1 MWDGPGQ
8 GPRGGPPFRGDH
20 RGEMFGGRDRHMP
33 DYRGREGM
41 NMGHMGPRH
50 LDLPP
55 MDMRRMDGPP
65 IRGRDMDPRDMR
77 GREPNRDF
85 CRQGEEPDF
94 GLRRHYEGS
103 IRDNLMNSS
112 GFPGPGRNTVDMGGR
127 GMPPREPNSRFM
139 DVRDRESFHY
149 DMPQFNNPDMDG
161 RRSFPMDRMERN
173 DGFRD
178 MHDRPPMAAGDH
190 DGYDMDLP
198 PRERRMMDTDR
209 RGGPPFNPRGGFDS
223 DMDFRNRHGPSA
235 EFRGRDRSPLRFGN
249 SDVPPGDRARSD
261 MPSDIGGP
269 QRSEF
274 MGAKDA
280 LREREYQ
287 DSSGS
292 PLTDYRCGEEMTLA
306 EEWKNRRKDKSSF
319 VDMGKGMGAAPEPSF
334 PGGFGRDVN
343 VRDPPPFQERDRPP
357 VEFPGKDGRFPHGD
371 HFAAMNLPPLA
382 SKPPQDHPRS
392 EMSPLTGPLGREN
405 ESKHW
410 LGERNLKHSQNKSN
424 RDERPPFHQ
433 EKNLPSHMIQEP
445 NDCFKGLKDMPHNQG
460 PVRGKMGAERDF
472 QSSSTGQPKDQD
484 YRDIDYRTGS
494 GRAFDYK
501 HEALQEPEKLLKES
515 KPPIAPSKFSE
526 SGSQDQDYRNASVED
541 KVSNTI
547 SIIGIPKT
555 ATMEQ
560 ILGAFAIRDGVPM
573 QGMKIK
579 NVVPGYSYDT
589 AYVEFLN
596 LEDAVH
602 FMESNKGSLKVG
614 TRTTSMKYIQPDECE
629 RRVHESDH
637 KVPQLQ
643 EPQLPKPDE
652 RLEDTKTDLNGS
664 KPKGPLEPSSHS
676 QWQRSSDL
684 TPEAWQQ
691 QIDQQLQQQEA
702 EQQAESWGNRNPHH
716 HPSHQSDSVFKDSK
730 TMIIKNVKPT
740 TTVETI
746 LKALDPFA
754 YLDER
759 NVRLVK
765 AKPPGA
771 KCFCFVD
778 MDSHEQVTRLVEL
791 LTKPRPLYI
800 DGVRVYA
807 EVAKPLKNQNFRRD
821 FDKPNSSILGY
832 PPEPSMMGQQ
842 QQPPPQQQYPP
853 APQFLQ
859 PLQPPAGVPAG
870 MQGNLSTGINPALSS
885 DPSIGQGVGY
895 SETPPVDPSYQA
907 GGAHVPTET
916 AGMTV
921 PTDGSQPYIYGS
933 EIPDMTNYLY
943 DSTSGFYYDPETT
956 LYYDP
961 NSRYFYNAQ
970 TQEYLYWDATSKAY
984 IPVPGGNPA
993 ATSQPLTMTAEDQA
1007 ILSNPAADAP
1017 LEMKKALMPPNN
1029 GAAPALVPIP
1039 DTGSAPDPGS
1049 SSAGPEKKD
1058 EDDSKKDKEKDGDKP
1073 RSLAAVKIMKD
1084 MERWA
1089 KIQNR
1094 QKECVRSASPVLK
1107 TGMDDDRRQSKSAD
1121 AGFAIFERK
1130 ISGADDLFKKPL
1142 APPKKDE
1149 KSKRPMG
1156 SLGLLASD
1164 YAAGSDEEVE
1174 EDKEEAAKSS
1184 QGGQAEDKDKLT
1196 DWKKMACLLC
1206 RRQFPNKDALI
1217 RHQQLS
1223 DLHKQNM
1230 EIHLK
1235 IKRSKKELEALE
1247 NQEKQLSSREPTR
1260 SPEPKRRKHHQQ
1272 QQHHNSWAG
1281 SSRDN
1286 NKVSDRP
1293 GLGTEPVQKKKKEF
1307 VVWDNN
1313 SYKQAV
1319 RKAMFARF
1327 KELE

>member
-1 MWDGPGQ
+1 MWDGPGPGQ

-20 RGEMFGGRDRHMP
+20 RGEMFGGRDRPMP
-33 DYRGREGM
+33 DFRGREGM
-41 NMGHMGPRH
+41 NMGHMGPRP

-55 MDMRRMDGPP
+55 MGRMDGPP
-65 IRGRDMDPRDMR
+65 MRGRDMDPREMR

-85 CRQGEEPDF
+85 FRPGEEPDF
-94 GLRRHYEGS
+94 SLRRHREAA
-103 IRDNLMNSS
+103 IRAKLMNSS
-112 GFPGPGRNTVDMGGR
+112 GFPGPGRNSGDMGGR

-139 DVRDRESFHY
+139 DMRDRESFHY
-149 DMPQFNNPDMDG
+149 NMPQFNNPNIDG
-161 RRSFPMDRMERN
+161 RRGGFPMDRMDRN

-178 MHDRPPMAAGDH
+178 MRDRPPMGIANTDR
-190 DGYDMDLP
+190 YDMELT
-198 PRERRMMDTDR
+198 PRDRRMMDTDR
-209 RGGPPFNPRGGFDS
+209 RGGPPFNPKGGFDS
-223 DMDFRNRHGPSA
+223 DMDFRNRLGPSP

-249 SDVPPGDRARSD
+249 SDGSPADRARPD
-261 MPSDIGGP
+261 MPSDVAGS
-269 QRSEF
+269 QRAEF
-274 MGAKDA
+274 MGAEDK
-280 LREREYQ
+280 LREREYP

-292 PLTDYRCGEEMTLA
+292 PLMDYRSGEEMTLA
-306 EEWKNRRKDKSSF
+306 EEWKNRRKDKNPYLN
-319 VDMGKGMGAAPEPSF
+319 MGKGMGSVPEHNF
-334 PGGFGRDVN
+334 PVGFGRDMN
-343 VRDPPPFQERDRPP
+343 VRNPPPFQERDRPS
-357 VEFPGKDGRFPHGD
+357 VEFPAKDVGFPHGD
-371 HFAAMNLPPLA
+371 RFPTMDLPSIGSKGPQNHPL
-382 SKPPQDHPRS
+382 P
-392 EMSPLTGPLGREN
+392 EISPLTGPLGREN
-405 ESKHW
+405 ENKHW
-410 LGERNLKHSQNKSN
+410 LGERDPKHSQNKSN
-424 RDERPPFHQ
+424 CDERPAYCKG
-433 EKNLPSHMIQEP
+433 KNEPSHDVQVP
-445 NDCFKGLKDMPHNQG
+445 SDCFKGLKDIPHNEG
-460 PVRGKMGAERDF
+460 PAGGKMGAEQDF
-472 QSSSTGQPKDQD
+472 QSSSTVQSRDQD

-501 HEALQEPEKLLKES
+501 REALQTPEKLIKDS
-515 KPPIAPSKFSE
+515 KPVAPSKFSE
-526 SGSQDQDYRNASVED
+526 SGSQDQDYRSASVED

-560 ILGAFAIRDGVPM
+560 ILGAFAVRDGVPM

-596 LEDAVH
+596 LEDAVN

-614 TRTTSMKYIQPDECE
+614 TSTTSMKYIQPDERE
-629 RRVHESDH
+629 RSVHESDH

-643 EPQLPKPDE
+643 EPQLPGPDE
-652 RLEDTKTDLNGS
+652 PLQELKTSLNGS
-664 KPKGPLEPSSHS
+664 KPKGPMEPLSHS

-691 QIDQQLQQQEA
+691 QVDQQLQQQET
-702 EQQAESWGNRNPHH
+702 EQQAESWGSRNLPHQN
-716 HPSHQSDSVFKDSK
+716 SHQPDSIFKDSK

-791 LTKPRPLYI
+791 LTKPRPLFI

-807 EVAKPLKNQNFRRD
+807 EVAKPLKNQNFRKD

-832 PPEPSMMGQQ
+832 PPEASMMGQQ
-842 QQPPPQQQYPP
+842 QFPQP
-853 APQFLQ
+853 PQFLQ
-859 PLQPPAGVPAG
+859 PLQPPPSAPAG
-870 MQGNLSTGINPALSS
+870 MQVSPFVSAGDLMPGSANPPLSS
-885 DPSIGQGVGY
+885 DPSIAQGVGY
-895 SETPPVDPSYQA
+895 SEAPAVDPSYEA
-907 GGAHVPTET
+907 GGPHVPTES

-921 PTDGSQPYIYGS
+921 GIDGAPTFMYGS

-943 DSTSGFYYDPETT
+943 DATSGFYYDPETT

-970 TQEYLYWDATSKAY
+970 TQDYLYWDTVSKTY
-984 IPVPGGNPA
+984 IPVPGGSSA
-993 ATSQPLTMTAEDQA
+993 ETQPGTMTAEDQA

-1017 LEMKKALMPPNN
+1017 LEMKKLPLVPNLT
-1029 GAAPALVPIP
+1029 GAAQTPVPVTAAEAVP
-1039 DTGSAPDPGS
+1039 TSTAAS
-1049 SSAGPEKKD
+1049 EKKD
-1058 EDDSKKDKEKDGDKP
+1058 EDDSSKKDKEEKP

-1094 QKECVRSASPVLK
+1094 QKESVRAASPVLK
-1107 TGMDDDRRQSKSAD
+1107 GGLDDDRRQSKSAD
-1121 AGFAIFERK
+1121 AGFTIFERK
-1130 ISGADDLFKKPL
+1130 NSGADELFKKPL

-1184 QGGQAEDKDKLT
+1184 HSSPSEDKDNKLT

-1247 NQEKQLSSREPTR
+1247 NQEKELNARETSR
-1260 SPEPKRRKHHQQ
+1260 SPEQKRRKHHYQQ
-1272 QQHHNSWAG
+1272 PQHHNTWGG
-1281 SSRDN
+1281 SSRE
-1286 NKVSDRP
+1286 KVSDRP
-1293 GLGTEPVQKKKKEF
+1293 GLGAEPAPQRKKKEP
-1307 VVWDNN
+1307 VVWDH
-1313 SYKQAV
+1313 STYKQAV